1 MILGVG
7 LALISLFAGFAA
19 NASTPHEKPSRRIAA
34 VNECDRLATR
44 PLDQSSPARGV
55 RSDAIEFEKA
65 IAACRLAAR
74 AFPTTGRFQTQ
85 LARALIRARRYGQ
98 AGRAL
103 KIAEALNHPPAFAL
117 IGEMFEKGL
126 SVVSNARR
134 ARAYYERAAG
144 QGDAYGRYHLG
155 RLLLNGIGGPPKR
168 NQALQLLQAA
178 ARQGVPEAYY
188 LLAKAE
194 NERHA
199 RDIGKIT
206 GWLKKA
212 AAKGHP
218 GAQDWLGRLLASGGD
233 KSEKAAFEWSL
244 KAAESGVGTAQARVG
259 VAYLDGKGTIRNVKA
274 GIDWLKKAAARGQG
288 PAQRRLGLV
297 YSRGE
302 GVKVNYHAA
311 LKYLYEAAR
320 LGDAEA
326 FYELGN
332 MYAAGHGVK
341 ANTGRARHFF
351 RQASRGGYAPAR
363 QKLEE
368 LRQAAAMD
376 SALSPV
382 TAVNETGM
390 ALASVRL
397 ASFGFIGSLD

>member
-1 MILGVG
+1 MLGVG
-7 LALISLFAGFAA
+7 LAVLSLFAGFAA

-55 RSDAIEFEKA
+55 RADAIDFERA
-65 IAACRLAAR
+65 IAACRMAAR
-74 AFPTTGRFQTQ
+74 AFPTTGRFHTQ
-85 LARALIRARRYGQ
+85 LARALIRAQRFGQ

-103 KIAEALNHPPAFAL
+103 KMAEALNHPPAFAL

-126 SVVSNARR
+126 SVVSNVRR
-134 ARAYYERAAG
+134 ARAYYERAAA

-168 NQALQLLQAA
+168 RKALELLEAS

-194 NERHA
+194 NERHD
-199 RDIGKIT
+199 RDLGKIT

-212 AAKGHP
+212 AAEGHP
-218 GAQDWLGRLLASGGD
+218 GAQDWLGRLLARGKGAPD
-233 KSEKAAFEWSL
+233 RKAAFEWSL
-244 KAAESGVGTAQARVG
+244 KAAESGVGAAQARVG
-259 VAYLDGKGTIRNVKA
+259 VAYLEAKGTPRNVKA
-274 GIDWLKKAAARGQG
+274 GIDWLKKAAARGQVL
-288 PAQRRLGLV
+288 AQRRLGQV

-302 GVKVNYHAA
+302 GMKVNYHAA

-341 ANTGRARHFF
+341 ANADRARHFY
-351 RQASRGGYAPAR
+351 RRAVRIGYAPAR
-363 QKLEE
+363 RKLEE
-368 LRQAAAMD
+368 LTQAAAMD
-376 SALSPV
+376 SALPADAAMKES
-382 TAVNETGM
+382 GM
-390 ALASVRL
+390 ALASVKL